1 MILTVEELRRHIQ
14 TNETDEVL
22 KMWLDGIEQMMI
34 HYTNNNF
41 KKYEVDGVI
50 VYPVDIKMGVVSLIK
65 WKMNNQDKTGVTSET
80 LSRWTVTYAGATGDD
95 STSGYP
101 DSMMGFLKPYMRA
114 RFGQGLSVV

>member
-50 VYPVDIKMGVVSLIK
+50 VYPADIKMGVVSLMK
-65 WKMNNQDKTGVTSET
+65 WKMNNQDKMGVTSET